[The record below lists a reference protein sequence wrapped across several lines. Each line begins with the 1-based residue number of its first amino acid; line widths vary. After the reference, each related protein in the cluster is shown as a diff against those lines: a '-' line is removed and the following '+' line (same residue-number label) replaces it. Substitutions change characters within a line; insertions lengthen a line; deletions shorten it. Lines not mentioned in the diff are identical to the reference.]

1 MFQGMKARELLGSG
15 TAPDGS
21 ELTLWMEGPGP
32 VVRIGNEVLMSSR
45 LHGSEQA
52 MVARC
57 VDDALRSTKPRVLV
71 GGLGMGFTL
80 RATLDVL
87 PPNAEVVVAEL
98 FPCVVDWCRG
108 PLASLSEDALSD
120 PRVRVEVG
128 DVQKILRSPGS
139 RFDCILLDVDNG
151 PDALVTLGNRTI
163 YTQTGLF
170 TIAAALRPGGAVGF
184 WSATGSRTFEKT
196 ISRAGLKVEVHKLDA
211 RHDRAR
217 GGMHTLFIGRA
228 PKEKKTGPA
237 PAPPA
242 KKKRPPGRAPGP
254 TSRR

>member
-1 MFQGMKARELLGSG
+1 MKARELLGTG
-15 TAPDGS
+15 YAPDGS

-45 LHGSEQA
+45 LHGSEQTMA
-52 MVARC
+52 ARC
-57 VDDALRSTKPRVLV
+57 VEDALRSPKPRVLV

-87 PPNAEVVVAEL
+87 PANAEVVVAEL

-108 PLASLSEDALSD
+108 PLASLSDNALAD
-120 PRVRVEVG
+120 PRVRVEIM
-128 DVQKILRSPGS
+128 DVQRILRSPGS

-151 PDALVTLGNRTI
+151 PDALVTLGNKGI
-163 YTQTGLF
+163 YSQTGLF
-170 TIAAALRPGGAVGF
+170 TIASALRPGGSVGF
-184 WSATGSRTFEKT
+184 WSATGSRLFEKT

-228 PKEKKTGPA
+228 PKEKKVGAA
-237 PAPPA
+237 PAAPA

-254 TSRR
+254 YSR